1 MLHQAVLKLGLV
13 AEDHDD
19 TEGNSEDDDPNP
31 CGDDNGSEGH
41 GCSRLMSAEY
51 SQLAIIAYFHKK
63 VNHRRSRARRS
74 IIEYD

>member
-13 AEDHDD
+13 VEDHDD
-19 TEGNSEDDDPNP
+19 TEGNSEDDDPTHR
-31 CGDDNGSEGH
+31 CDDNVSEGH
-41 GCSRLMSAEY
+41 GRSRLMSAEY

-63 VNHRRSRARRS
+63 VNHRRSRARGS